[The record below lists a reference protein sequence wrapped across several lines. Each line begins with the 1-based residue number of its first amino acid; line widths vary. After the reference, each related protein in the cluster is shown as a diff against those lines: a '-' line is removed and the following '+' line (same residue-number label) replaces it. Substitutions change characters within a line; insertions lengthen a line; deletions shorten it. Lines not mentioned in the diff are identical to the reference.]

1 MVIADKL
8 KDARKT
14 RNWTREI
21 LAAYSGVSTSTIG
34 RIERGQLIPRA
45 GTIIALAHAL
55 SIPPEELAAEA
66 GITIHIPPDKWS

>member
-8 KDARKT
+8 KDARHT
-14 RNWTREI
+14 RKWTREL

-45 GTIIALAHAL
+45 GTVIALAHAL
-55 SIPPEELAAEA
+55 GIPAEELAAEA
-66 GITIHIPPDKWS
+66 GITLHRP

>member
-1 MVIADKL
+1 MVIADKI

-14 RNWTREI
+14 KKWTREI

-34 RIERGQLIPRA
+34 RIERGQLIPKA
-45 GTIIALAHAL
+45 STIIALAHAL
-55 SIPPEELAAEA
+55 GVPPEELAAEA